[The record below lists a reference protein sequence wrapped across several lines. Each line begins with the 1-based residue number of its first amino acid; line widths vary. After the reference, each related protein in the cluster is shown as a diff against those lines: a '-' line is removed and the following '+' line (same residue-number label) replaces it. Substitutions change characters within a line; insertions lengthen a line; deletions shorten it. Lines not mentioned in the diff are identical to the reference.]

1 MKRARRVWV
10 LLLSLFVWAGILF
23 GTKTVAH
30 AEVYD
35 LPISIDE
42 PVVGENPDYT
52 AYYSW
57 HGDYVWVEVR
67 WESSRVGIMSMDDV
81 FEEDEEYFLHVYIN
95 DLLIEEMGI
104 PEGTPPQEEIICGL
118 STTYLGNHYGNYL
131 GYTSSL
137 EIVEEISYVA
147 SFSLTAKKEHS
158 ITVDSGSASIGGSY
172 ISKCL
177 EDASVTLTA
186 SSPHEGENFEKWEI
200 ISGDVTLE
208 DVNSPS
214 TTFIM
219 PDEDVEIMAVYEST
233 TTEYA
238 VNVTGGVASVD
249 GTEVT
254 SAREGTT
261 VDLTAGEAPEGQRFA
276 AWRVLRGGASIAE
289 PRAAQ
294 TSFAMPAEDVEV
306 RAEWADEGQHDVLV
320 EGGTADNGWGSELFV
335 AREGETV
342 WLRAGAAPA
351 GRRFA
356 GWEVVSGGARLE
368 DHYSERTSFKM
379 PGGAVRVRA
388 VWAGEG
394 EYAIIVNA
402 DAGCEVRVVAID
414 HKENGEDEDGG
425 TPVGSGST
433 VPHGTVLSVTA
444 TAKPGHELVTAPD
457 ASYTVNRDLV
467 IVAESRPLEYAL
479 TTTVEPVEG
488 GEQATHDPG
497 NPVSYGTGVTVTA
510 GAASEGYEF
519 LGWCQTNGKILTT
532 DATYTHRV
540 TADLELQARYRKASG
555 AVTFVA
561 NDIVVASIDDTADIS
576 DDDYPADPTPYHGF
590 EFVGWDKG
598 AAEVNEALAGGGSVT
613 VTARFRPV
621 ERQITVTVYNGESE
635 EPTTESFDRSQ
646 YVRARAAHVLGRS
659 FACWVQDGVV
669 MSYQEEILFRATAD
683 TTLRAVYTSSPVEA
697 TGVATIRA
705 ATYDW
710 SASRLTFVAHLTVPE
725 GATIDAAGL
734 VAADSTSATVD
745 HDQELSLDNA
755 DYKKASAK
763 AVGTAGPVTYTWTK
777 GSVPAGA
784 AWDARPYVTYTLGGE
799 TRTVYGEQVRVTAG
813 DDYDSGE
820 RATATI
826 FSGSYDG
833 SAKKAQFVA
842 YLTVPEGGTIVK
854 AGLVASPGTSY
865 DPGQGA
871 LTLANAQYRKSS
883 AKAVGTGGPVTYTWT
898 KTKVE
903 AGDVWYVRPYVTYT
917 DPDGTER
924 TVYGAT
930 SRLAATGG

>member
-1 MKRARRVWV
+1 
-10 LLLSLFVWAGILF
+10 
-23 GTKTVAH
+23 
-30 AEVYD
+30 
-35 LPISIDE
+35 
-42 PVVGENPDYT
+42 
-52 AYYSW
+52 
-57 HGDYVWVEVR
+57 
-67 WESSRVGIMSMDDV
+67 
-81 FEEDEEYFLHVYIN
+81 
-95 DLLIEEMGI
+95 MGI
-104 PEGTPPQEEIICGL
+104 PEGTPPQEAIICGL
-118 STTYLGNHYGNYL
+118 STTYLGDHYEDYPCNGNFFQIQEGILY
-131 GYTSSL
+131 G
-137 EIVEEISYVA
+137 EV

-158 ITVDSGSASIGGSY
+158 IIVHSGSASIGGRD
-172 ISKCL
+172 ILKCL
-177 EDASVTLTA
+177 KDVSVTLTA
-186 SSPHEGENFEKWEI
+186 SSSHEGKNFEKWEI
-200 ISGDVTLE
+200 ISGGVALE

-219 PDEDVEIMAVYEST
+219 QDEDVEISAVYEST

-254 SAREGTT
+254 SAREGDT

-276 AWRVLRGGASIAE
+276 AWRVLSGGASLAE

-294 TSFAMPAEDVEV
+294 TSFAMPAADVEV

-320 EGGTADNGWGSELFV
+320 EGGKADNGTGSELFV

-342 WLRAGAAPA
+342 WLRAGEAPA

-356 GWEVVSGGARLE
+356 GWEVVSGGARLQ
-368 DHYSERTSFKM
+368 DHYNGRTSFTM

-444 TAKPGHELVTAPD
+444 TAKPGHELVTVPD

-510 GAASEGYEF
+510 GTASEGYEF

-540 TADLELQARYRKASG
+540 TADLELQARYRRASG

-576 DDDYPADPTPYHGF
+576 DDDYPADPTPCYGF

-635 EPTTESFDRSQ
+635 GATTESFDRSQ
-646 YVRARAAHVLGRS
+646 YVRVKAAHVLGRS

-777 GSVPAGA
+777 GSVSAGA

-883 AKAVGTGGPVTYTWT
+883 AKAVGTGGPVTYTWV